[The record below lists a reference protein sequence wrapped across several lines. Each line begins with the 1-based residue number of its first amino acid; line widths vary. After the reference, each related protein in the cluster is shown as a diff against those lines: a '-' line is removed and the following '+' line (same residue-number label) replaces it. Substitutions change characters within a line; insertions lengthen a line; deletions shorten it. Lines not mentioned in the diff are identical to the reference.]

1 MLLPTRHSA
10 TPFGGSTRT
19 GSNATRTAGVSGV
32 RRSWMHLAGFRL
44 ATATAFTALAVTA
57 MTACGSDNS
66 QDSTPTGATTAT
78 SAAAAA
84 TSAAAAPAPTAEE
97 LQTTLNGFVDPAKP
111 TAEKEKLVVGG
122 GKRAA
127 NIDTMTKGLAN
138 YGTITFTVADV
149 KTEGDQATGQVTIT
163 SPHGPAGPM
172 PMTWQHSAAGWQLS
186 DASACQILA
195 MGMAPCQP

>member
-1 MLLPTRHSA
+1 
-10 TPFGGSTRT
+10 
-19 GSNATRTAGVSGV
+19 
-32 RRSWMHLAGFRL
+32 
-44 ATATAFTALAVTA
+44 

-66 QDSTPTGATTAT
+66 EDSTPTSSAPAT
-78 SAAAAA
+78 SAAASATGAA
-84 TSAAAAPAPTAEE
+84 TVATPGAEE
-97 LQTTLNGFVDPAKP
+97 LQATLNGFVDPAKP
-111 TAEKEKLVVGG
+111 TADKEKLVVGG
-122 GKRAA
+122 DKRAA

-138 YGTITFTVADV
+138 YGTITFTVADI

>member
-19 GSNATRTAGVSGV
+19 GSNATRTAGVSGS
-32 RRSWMHLAGFRL
+32 RRLRL
-44 ATATAFTALAVTA
+44 ATATAFAALAVTA

-66 QDSTPTGATTAT
+66 QDSTPTSTTTAT
-78 SAAAAA
+78 SASAAA

-97 LQTTLNGFVDPAKP
+97 LQATLNGFVDPAKP

-122 GKRAA
+122 DKRAA
-127 NIDTMTKGLAN
+127 NIDTMTTGLAN
-138 YGTITFTVADV
+138 YGTITFTVADI

>member
-1 MLLPTRHSA
+1 
-10 TPFGGSTRT
+10 
-19 GSNATRTAGVSGV
+19 
-32 RRSWMHLAGFRL
+32 
-44 ATATAFTALAVTA
+44 

-66 QDSTPTGATTAT
+66 QDSTPTKATTAT
-78 SAAAAA
+78 SASAAA

-97 LQTTLNGFVDPAKP
+97 LQATLNGFVDPAKP
-111 TAEKEKLVVGG
+111 TTEKEKLVVGG
-122 GKRAA
+122 DKRAA

-138 YGTITFTVADV
+138 YGTITFTVADI

>member
-1 MLLPTRHSA
+1 
-10 TPFGGSTRT
+10 
-19 GSNATRTAGVSGV
+19 
-32 RRSWMHLAGFRL
+32 
-44 ATATAFTALAVTA
+44 

-66 QDSTPTGATTAT
+66 QDSTPTGTTTAT

-97 LQTTLNGFVDPAKP
+97 LQATLNGFVDPAKP

-122 GKRAA
+122 DKRAA

-138 YGTITFTVADV
+138 YGTITFTVADI